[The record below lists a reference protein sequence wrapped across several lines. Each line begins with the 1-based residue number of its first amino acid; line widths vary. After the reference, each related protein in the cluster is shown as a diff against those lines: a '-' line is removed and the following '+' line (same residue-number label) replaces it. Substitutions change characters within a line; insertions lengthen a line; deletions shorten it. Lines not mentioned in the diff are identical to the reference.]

1 MRPGQLT
8 VQSRPLKGVSSQRL
22 KGQKAD
28 HPTYRAAPPWES
40 KQTRPTPSSTPQ
52 APYGGAALNAIG
64 VVELVGLPVVD
75 LMAGL
80 AEAVAMGDALL
91 AEAEGMGNATAK
103 VP

>member
-1 MRPGQLT
+1 
-8 VQSRPLKGVSSQRL
+8 
-22 KGQKAD
+22 
-28 HPTYRAAPPWES
+28 
-40 KQTRPTPSSTPQ
+40 
-52 APYGGAALNAIG
+52 